1 MWVVVVRVQNGTDF
15 RLEYW
20 AGAVEVSIV
29 MCYNRLSGSLDRHIC
44 QILTVCKRPK
54 WATLT
59 CSKARPDTARLPC
72 VRFGLCTQGFYSTD
86 TVTLAGLSIKCV
98 PTRALSSLYTSTS
111 AFSMLHS
118 FRGSYWTPLLS
129 PLIRP

>member
-1 MWVVVVRVQNGTDF
+1 MWVVAVHVQNGTDF

-29 MCYNRLSGSLDRHIC
+29 MCYNRLSASLDC
-44 QILTVCKRPK
+44 QIHTVCKRPK

-59 CSKARPDTARLPC
+59 CSKARPDTTRLPC
-72 VRFGLCTQGFYSTD
+72 VCFALCTQGFYSTD

-98 PTRALSSLYTSTS
+98 PTRALALSSLYTSTS
-111 AFSMLHS
+111 ACSMLHS

-129 PLIRP
+129 PLIRQ